1 MSNQEWHLNKSVP
14 LTFVFAIAMQ
24 TVALIWF
31 VASLNGAVESNR
43 DDILRLETKTQ
54 TLENI
59 VQQQAIATARMDE
72 NIKAIRSAV
81 ESMAGVGR

>member
-1 MSNQEWHLNKSVP
+1 MSKEEWHLSKSVP

-24 TVALIWF
+24 TIALIWF
-31 VASLNGAVESNR
+31 VASLNGAVESNKVN
-43 DDILRLETKTQ
+43 IIRLEAKTQ
-54 TLENI
+54 TLEEV

-81 ESMAGVGR
+81 EAMASKQ

>member
-1 MSNQEWHLNKSVP
+1 MSKEEWHLSKSVP

-31 VASLNGAVESNR
+31 VASLNGAVESNKVN
-43 DDILRLETKTQ
+43 IIRLEAKTQ
-54 TLENI
+54 TLEEV

-81 ESMAGVGR
+81 EAMASKQ